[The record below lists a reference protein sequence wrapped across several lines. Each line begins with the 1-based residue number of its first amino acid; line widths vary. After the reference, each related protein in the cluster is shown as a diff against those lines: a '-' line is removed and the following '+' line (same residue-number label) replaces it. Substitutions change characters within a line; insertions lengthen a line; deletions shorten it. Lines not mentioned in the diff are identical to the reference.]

1 MTNTNHSLRTR
12 LLIGASIGSLLLAGA
27 AEAQSNRI
35 GQGRGGGNPAAA
47 AARVAQAEAQRVTE
61 RNSAT
66 QRAVEAMRRA
76 AQTRAQ
82 MNDAQVQA
90 RIAAQNAINTIPNGI
105 GQGGLRQAPGIEI
118 DPNLWQGANDPVES
132 AGQDGRTT
140 VTVDQDQQRAILTW
154 DSFNIGRETD
164 LVFNQAYGADAVVLN
179 RVRDASPSQI
189 HGTLTAPGTVLILNQ
204 NGVLFGGT
212 SVVNVRNLIASSA
225 NILDSDF
232 LDTNRGIYSQLSGA
246 NYLPSFRDAGGAI
259 TIEAGAQITTH
270 APASATQGGG
280 YVMLMGTEV
289 TNEGSIVT
297 AKGQTLLSA
306 GDDFIIR
313 RGYGTEE
320 NQYST
325 TRGNEVRGLIDAES
339 TSGTVINRGLIEAAQ
354 GDITLAGRT
363 IRQEGVLVATTG
375 VNQRGT
381 IHLLNSVSDAEGS
394 VTLASGWELSDVDG
408 KVVGSG
414 EGLTIIL
421 PELDSEDTALN
432 GQRDSLIEQSE
443 TANTNR
449 YTTTNGG
456 FDDRSLLADRLD
468 QSRIEIVTGGDVVFE
483 GRSQTSAQGGQVAV
497 QAAGRITA
505 EDGALID
512 VSGVQGIALDME
524 SNSILVNIQG
534 NELRDSPEN
543 RENANL
549 RSTDV
554 WIDVRDLALLP
565 DGTGGYEGDRW
576 YTKGGLL
583 EVGGHL
589 NNMAHGIGEWAAI
602 GGTITL
608 AANEVVAQRGATF
621 DISGGSLDYQAGWVL
636 SSRVLGADGKLYD
649 LANAPAGMKMVAWG
663 DAFVREHSRWGE
675 QYTQVWSHPISGARS
690 VRRWSDGYTVGR
702 DAGQLILSTPTA
714 IMEGDIIAEVIEG
727 ERQVNARADGITDG
741 YDVAQ
746 HTRAQPGS
754 LALGRYDLLVSNT
767 NPYSVEVKIADVA
780 SIAKHLATGDALPEE
795 RNGTAWLDAGLLN
808 QAGLGG
814 LNIETTGVIAIDNP
828 LTLAD
833 GGALKL
839 VAPTID
845 FNADVTAHSGS
856 INATNR
862 ASNHY
867 GSSAQVLLDGNGGS
881 LIAVGEGVTLDLT
894 GLWVN
899 TALNASDTGKLGYL
913 DGGKVTLASTHDLA
927 LAEGSLIDVSSGGAI
942 LAQNDTRGGA
952 GGDVSLVAD
961 GYNAIVAPDG
971 TLLLDGEIR
980 GVGVLGGGTLH
991 LETGKTFTV
1000 GAADEQGGTQVD
1012 TAIFQTG
1019 FASYELVG
1027 RKGVTVADGTDLSVV
1042 MPVLLFGE
1050 FAPDAATG
1058 APLSEALD
1066 LWTPPTYL
1074 ENPVDG
1080 VLTRRG
1086 GASLTISATLG
1097 APAGSDE
1104 AIGGILIGRQAAI
1117 NVDPGQSIT
1126 LLGKNIAVDGGLY
1139 AWGGNVTLDVPRLA
1153 TAVSD
1158 GYGSPEPGLIRIGS
1172 EAVIDVAARSATAVD
1187 RLGRRYGI
1195 VADGGTIALGGGLDW
1210 EDTGSA
1216 KAADAFIVIETGA
1229 LLDAS
1234 GTQATLDLPSTMGMP
1249 SITTQV
1255 VSDGGTIVAKSNVGL
1270 YLDGTVKAEA
1280 GGKGAAGGTLGLALE
1295 SAAYRVGEAYA
1306 DLLRPREFILS
1317 QEQGESLLPEGFG
1330 VNGVHGDLVAGTGYF
1345 GADRIE
1351 AGGFDNVSLL
1361 VNGALSFDGS
1371 VTLSLGQSARFYA
1384 GTYALTVAAAEDS
1397 RVSIA
1402 TPYLR
1407 LAGTTRIGPE
1417 HYEMPSLHWGDG
1429 ISQAPTNAL
1438 FSVVADLIDV
1448 RDRVG
1453 FGARTADQSTGEI
1466 LDRRGFAQIDLTSRG
1481 DLRMLAGTPGRG
1493 LPTNATTELSSSGDI
1508 TLTAAQIYPATGVGG
1523 RIMSG
1528 YQGEGEAFRAGSSLT
1543 ILRYDDSIAE
1553 IPYSAFGMLALGAET
1568 INQGGVVRAPF
1579 GLITIGSTFNRQVTS
1594 LVNLLPGSETSISAA
1609 GLTMPYGGTVDGIEY
1624 DYNGSPVALTA
1635 ISGTDWGHGLEVKS
1649 ARLDVQSGALLD
1661 LSGGGD
1667 LAGAGFMSGRGGS
1680 VDILKTALIN
1690 ANPGYGASA
1699 SGNAVYA
1706 IVPSSRS
1713 SYAPVAP
1720 DAGYG
1725 NPVVGQQITILES
1738 VPGLAAGTY
1747 TLMPSSYALLP
1758 GAFRVEIGAGM
1769 TSGYSGVNAIGNGSY
1784 LTQGTLGIANTAIR
1798 DTLPR
1803 RVTLTSADAVRAHS
1817 GYNEMGYNAFVAADA
1832 ARLGMPRAMMTS
1844 DGGTLDLAFTRGTD
1858 SADGLALR
1866 VLGDVNLAAAK
1877 DSEGYAGAVQVRGIG
1892 EVVATGAQASAG
1904 LDSASVDAGA
1914 LSALEA
1920 PRLILN
1926 ATLSSLYGKSGRYV
1940 TVNGEGSLTIRSGA
1954 AISAADIIMAGSK
1967 SMGNDGGTL
1976 TIEEGATLSTIGMGE
1991 SSYDSDDGYI
2001 FGGLGVLALSN
2012 GWFNLFLQEE
2022 NPNSPDGLYV
2032 NVGACVTDAC
2042 DRTTQL
2048 LSEGTI
2054 ALATNR
2060 VLTIEK
2066 KVAYGTRRLVLGVSS
2081 VNLGESAALAAAEA
2095 SGQLPDGLELNQT
2108 RLAEI
2113 LAGNNATHAPAVE
2126 MLELNATRAV
2136 NVYGAVDLDASSL
2149 DQLVFGTPAIFGYG
2163 ADSDVATIHAGEFIW
2178 TGTDGEAGAPV
2189 AGLLGKGMLDIRA
2202 NSILFGHGANT
2213 QSSTGID
2220 ERLVLGFGQVNLTAA
2235 ERIVSSGKSMLSVY
2249 ETRGDYVTGK
2259 GWDYQ
2264 GGNLVVTA
2272 PVLTGEA
2279 GSMLT
2284 VRAGGDVSVMA
2295 PEGVAGEVA
2304 SDALGAQLA
2313 IYGRNLSIDSAVIL
2327 PSGKLTLSAS
2337 GDLVLGDLAR
2347 IDLSGRAV
2355 EMVDVTQYSWGGD
2368 LLMESTGGN
2377 ISASA
2382 GSIIDLS
2389 AVNNRAGTISV
2400 TALGTGAGHVDLA
2413 STILGSATGR
2423 ADAGG
2428 SEIAYNGAELAV
2440 QAQSLADFG
2449 ELNTQLNAGEVFGAR
2464 RFRIRQG
2471 DLTVGDGVKAQD
2483 VQIVLDGGSLTIE
2496 GTIDAS
2502 GQGVGA
2508 IRLAAIGD
2516 LVVNG
2521 ALDAHGTGLRV
2532 DSYGQIIDSPNRAV
2546 VDLSSTAGT
2555 LVLGD
2560 SARIDLRAGTDV
2572 PGQNDGAA
2580 RGSLDLNAQRTA
2592 TDDVAIDLG
2601 GMVDIQGARSI
2612 AVNAFRTY
2620 DDAPL
2625 ADLPDVSGERP
2636 QLVTQAYLDRID
2648 LDSTTFINLAL
2659 GNAALSARLAGLGQY
2674 HLRPGVEIVSNAA
2687 VNPSGTLTVLGDLD
2701 MSGYRYGPEA
2711 NRIDPALRGFGEPGV
2726 LVLRAAGDLNI
2737 LGSITDGFAPP
2748 AATADDDGWV
2758 LTETKGPNG
2767 LVGGLTPFGGD
2778 IIIPIDGVVLDTGTT
2793 FPREA
2798 TLNYDV
2804 PVGAL
2809 TLPAGTVLPVDVA
2822 LTGQLTLGAG
2832 SALSANIYNADG
2844 SVAYSAGMVLDN
2856 MVTLTPGMK
2865 LGAGTALSSSAA
2877 VDALIWP
2884 KGAPLPVEMVTNERI
2899 TLPRGALIPSM
2910 TDVQLVDD
2918 LGINLRPS
2926 DQGFI
2931 NRNWAVAPML
2941 ASGTS
2946 SWSFQLVAGADV
2958 ASADRKALDPASVGT
2973 IRLADTHYSGTPAFS
2988 STGSEILVWAEG
3000 NWLGY
3005 EPGTPVSEEEAS
3017 WCEYDSTL
3025 CAMQEVGGEILVWAD
3040 GNWLGYEP
3048 GTPVSEEEA
3057 SWCEYDSTLCAV
3069 KQTGG
3074 DQIVWAPDNW
3084 LGMPAGEPVSEDEQ
3098 AAWCAPF
3105 PDLCLVQE
3113 GGGPKVWTGYDYVA
3127 PGISVIR
3134 TGTGDLSLTAA
3145 GDIRMSSLYGIYT
3158 AGTATDPGDGYDL
3171 RRGTLPTGVVLGG
3184 DTDYS
3189 ATLASY
3195 HAWYPDGGGNLA
3207 ITAGGDLVGD
3217 ILGFRMLENGQSYQS
3232 SAVAGNWLWRQGSG
3246 GAVTDE
3252 KIPTA
3257 WWINFGTYVSSA
3269 NGSSIANPAIT
3280 GFTGFGTLGGGNLTV
3295 RIGGDAGRTAKRG
3308 GENTSFNYGDSR
3320 SEGLV
3325 LAVGSTGRVAA
3336 DGTLRLTGGGDMV
3349 IRIGGALNPYVEGD
3363 AANAKAS
3370 LGGSIVNLRG
3380 STSVDADSI
3389 GAVQAGYRSMSLPN
3403 PLDPRGTDPFETT
3416 KAEALSGVTLVPG
3429 DSVFTVRTLGD
3440 QVIAGA
3446 GDATRSIGLNT
3457 QPFTVNGVNYGGGGN
3472 SWFSLWTDHTA
3483 INLQSAGGD
3492 IAPGKH
3498 GIETSQTL
3506 IAAADIADT
3515 WPAILRVTAMG
3526 GDLYFGASAGMTNDL
3541 VTRDRLSPSP
3551 SGELSL
3557 LAAGSIYGGDLTRS
3571 SNLASRHVIS
3581 VSFTDTLL
3589 PTPFNPAFVGREDG
3603 RYSERAMNLSL
3614 DGSAI
3619 DATNNGELKTWND
3632 TYSLFAFG
3640 PNSAAVSSSN
3650 WADRLPVRIYAVG
3663 GDIVG
3668 LGSGEMLSFNS
3679 GSGRTLLDWY
3689 VGGGPLRMT
3698 AGRDIVA
3705 SGTVGA
3711 SNLIVHSNDTDVSV
3725 ISAGRDIIYSNFDI
3739 AGPGTLEVTAGRNI
3753 LQEDR
3758 GSFTSI
3764 GPIRADDT
3772 SDGASIALIAG
3783 MTGVNWDAVRDFY
3796 LDPSRLA
3803 DPARPLG
3810 EQNGVTD
3817 EGIVESV
3824 GKLVKVYDAELAAW
3838 LFDRYGYVAEG
3849 SFAEFVSANG
3859 LVDAN
3864 GVKLPAA
3871 QLGERLSALGFKDA
3885 ATNQGNLSALL
3896 RSTDMFDYGYA
3907 DGAASLNEAQ
3917 SGLLTQVQERFD
3929 GLSPEQ
3935 QRIFLRQVYFS
3946 ELREGGREYNDAD
3959 GPRLG
3964 SYLRGRLAV
3973 ATLFPDKDADGN
3985 VIDRSGDII
3994 MYRGSGVRTNFGG
4007 DIEMMAPG
4015 GQIVVG
4021 VQNVMTDEDQKTA
4034 GVMTQ
4039 GSGDIRIF
4047 SEQSLLLGLSRIMTT
4062 YGGSILGWSEEGDIN
4077 AGRGANTT
4085 VLYTPPLRTYD
4096 AYGNV
4101 RLAPQVPSSGAGIAT
4116 LNPIPEVPAGDIDLI
4131 APLGTIDAG
4140 EAGIR
4145 VSGNINLAALQVL
4158 NAANIK
4164 VQGEAAGIPVVAAV
4178 NTGALTSASSAS
4190 SAVAN
4195 QAAELAERARPQV
4208 RTEIPTILN
4217 VRFLGFGE

>member
-1 MTNTNHSLRTR
+1 MNTSIKTVRAARHK
-12 LLIGASIGSLLLAGA
+12 LLITVSAGALLLSGGA
-27 AEAQSNRI
+27 LAQS
-35 GQGRGGGNPAAA
+35 GPLVPTRGSASNANAAA
-47 AARVAQAEAQRVTE
+47 AAAAQNQATTANQA
-61 RNSAT
+61 NSAT
-66 QRAVEAMRRA
+66 RRAIEAFRRA
-76 AQTRAQ
+76 AAARAA
-82 MNDAQVQA
+82 MSDAQVQA
-90 RIAAQNAINTIPNGI
+90 RAAAKAAQNSVLNGI
-105 GQGGLRQAPGIEI
+105 GQGGLQRAAEVEI
-118 DPNLWQGANDPVES
+118 DPSLWVGAEGPTE
-132 AGQDGRTT
+132 ATGADGRTA
-140 VTVDQDQQRAILTW
+140 VSIDQTQQKAILTW
-154 DSFNIGRETD
+154 DSFNVGRETD
-164 LVFNQAYGADAVVLN
+164 LTFNQQGADWVVLN
-179 RVRDASPSQI
+179 RVRDVNPSLI
-189 HGTLTAPGTVLILNQ
+189 HGSVNAKGTVLILNQ
-204 NGVLFGGT
+204 NGILFGGT
-212 SVVNVRNLIASSA
+212 SQVNVRNLVAATA
-225 NILDSDF
+225 NITDSDF
-232 LDTNRGIYSQLSGA
+232 LNRGIYSNSSGSGTSLR
-246 NYLPSFRDAGGAI
+246 YLPSFTGA
-259 TIEAGAQITTH
+259 TGAVTVEAGAQIATH
-270 APASATQGGG
+270 APASATDGGG
-280 YVMLMGTEV
+280 YVLLMGTQV
-289 TNEGSIVT
+289 TNAGTIT
-297 AKGQTLLSA
+297 TPKGQTLLA
-306 GDDFIIR
+306 GGDDFIIR
-313 RGYGTEE
+313 KGYGTEE

-325 TRGNEVRGLIDAES
+325 TRGNEVRGLIDEDSA
-339 TSGTVINRGLIEAAQ
+339 SGTVVNRGLIEATQ

-363 IRQEGVLVATTG
+363 IRQDGVAVATTG

-381 IHLLNSVSDAEGS
+381 IHLLNSASDAEGA
-394 VTLASGWELSDVDG
+394 VTLGSGWELTDAEG
-408 KVVGSG
+408 KTYAGD
-414 EGLTIIL
+414 GLTIVL
-421 PELDSEDTALN
+421 PELDSEDTALD
-432 GQRDSLIEQSE
+432 GQRDSLIAQSE

-449 YTTTNGG
+449 QSTITGG
-456 FDDRSLLADRLD
+456 FDDRSTLADRLD
-468 QSRIEIVTGGDVVFE
+468 QSRIEIVTGGNVLFE
-483 GRSQTSAQGGQVAV
+483 GGSQTSAQGGQVAV
-497 QAAGRITA
+497 QANNGRITV

-512 VSGVQGIALDME
+512 VSGVQGVALDME
-524 SNSILVNIQG
+524 SNSILVNVQG
-534 NELRDSPEN
+534 NELRDSGLN
-543 RENANL
+543 RENADL
-549 RSTDV
+549 KSQDV
-554 WIDVRDLALLP
+554 WIDVRDLVLLP

-576 YTKGGLL
+576 YTAGGLL

-589 NNMAHGIGEWAAI
+589 DNIARGIGEWAAV

-608 AANEVVAQRGATF
+608 AAKEAVVRKGATL
-621 DISGGSLDYQAGWVL
+621 DISGGSIDYQSGYVL
-636 SSRVLGADGKLYD
+636 STRVKGSDGKLYD
-649 LANAPAGMKMVAWG
+649 IGQVPAGISVVG
-663 DAFVREHSRWGE
+663 YGNVYVREHERWGE
-675 QYTQVWSHPISGARS
+675 EYTQTWSNPLFSARNYS
-690 VRRWSDGYTVGR
+690 RWEEGYTVGR
-702 DAGQLILSTPTA
+702 DAGQLILSAPTV
-714 IMEGDIIAEVIEG
+714 IMEGDIAAQVLNG

-741 YDVAQ
+741 YKVPEHTVAQ
-746 HTRAQPGS
+746 A
-754 LALGRYDLLVSNT
+754 GRLVVARRDTAVSNSG
-767 NPYSVEVKIADVA
+767 PLSIDIEVADIAD
-780 SIAKHLATGDALPEE
+780 ITEDLATGEALAAD
-795 RNGTAWLDAGLLN
+795 RIGTAWFDADRLN
-808 QAGLGG
+808 RAGLGG
-814 LNIETTGVIAIDNP
+814 FTAETRKTISISSDLAF
-828 LTLAD
+828 AD
-833 GGALKL
+833 GGEVTL
-839 VAPTID
+839 VAPSID
-845 FNADVTAHSGS
+845 VSAAVIAHGGS
-856 INATNR
+856 LLT
-862 ASNHY
+862 SNKFV
-867 GSSAQVLLDGNGGS
+867 GGVDRGTDEVLLDPDGS
-881 LIAVGEGVTLDLT
+881 ARVVLHHGALIDVS

-899 TALNASDTGKLGYL
+899 TELNADDVARLGFV
-913 DGGKVTLASTHDLA
+913 DGGSVSLFSTHDVML
-927 LAEGSLIDVSSGGAI
+927 EGGSGIDVSSGGGLLVQRKA
-942 LAQNDTRGGA
+942 LGGT

-961 GYNAIVAPDG
+961 GFNANVAPDG
-971 TLLLDGEIR
+971 ALVLDGEIR
-980 GVGVLGGGTLH
+980 GAGLMGGGTLH
-991 LETGKTFTV
+991 LETGKTFTI
-1000 GAADEQGGTQVD
+1000 GADNEQDGLQID

-1019 FASYELVG
+1019 FASYEIVG

-1042 MPVLLFGE
+1042 MPVLRFGE
-1050 FAPDAATG
+1050 SALDVATG
-1058 APLSEALD
+1058 APLFDALE

-1080 VLTRRG
+1080 IMARRG
-1086 GASLTISATLG
+1086 GASLTLSATLG

-1104 AIGGILIGRQAAI
+1104 AIGGIRIGRQATVG
-1117 NVDPGQSIT
+1117 VDPGQSIT
-1126 LLGKNIAVDGGLY
+1126 LLGKDIEVDGGLY

-1153 TAVSD
+1153 TAVAD
-1158 GYGSPEPGLIRIGS
+1158 GYGSSEPGVIRIGS
-1172 EAVIDVAARSATAVD
+1172 EAVIDVAARSAIAVD

-1195 VADGGTIALGGGLDW
+1195 VADGGTIAIGGGLDW

-1234 GTQATLDLPSTMGMP
+1234 GTQATFDISSTMGMP

-1255 VSDGGTIVAKSNVGL
+1255 VSDGGTIIAKSNVGL

-1280 GGKGAAGGTLGLALE
+1280 GGQGAAGGTLGLALE
-1295 SAAYRVGEAYA
+1295 SAGYRVGEAPS
-1306 DLLRPREFILS
+1306 DLLRPREFLLS
-1317 QEQGESLLPEGFG
+1317 QQQRESLFPEGFG
-1330 VNGVHGDLVAGTGYF
+1330 VNGDYGGLVAGTGYL
-1345 GADRIE
+1345 GADRIK

-1361 VNGALSFDGS
+1361 VNGALSFDGN

-1384 GTYALTVAAAEDS
+1384 GTYALTEAAAEDS

-1402 TPYLR
+1402 APYLR
-1407 LAGTTRIGPE
+1407 LAGATRIGPE
-1417 HYEMPSLHWGDG
+1417 HYEMPSFHWGDG

-1438 FSVVADLIDV
+1438 FSVEADMIDV

-1453 FGARTADQSTGEI
+1453 FGARTVDQSIGEI

-1481 DLRMLAGTPGRG
+1481 DFRMLAGTPGRG
-1493 LPTNATTELSSSGDI
+1493 LPTNATTELSSSGDV
-1508 TLTAAQIYPATGVGG
+1508 TLAAAQIYPATGVGG
-1523 RIMSG
+1523 RIVSG
-1528 YQGEGEAFRAGSSLT
+1528 YQGEGEAFRAGSTLT
-1543 ILRYDDSIAE
+1543 IRRYDDNIAE
-1553 IPYSAFGMLALGAET
+1553 MPYSAFGMLALGAET

-1594 LVNLLPGSETSISAA
+1594 LVNLLPGSVTSISAA

-1624 DYNGSPVALTA
+1624 DYNGSPVVLTA
-1635 ISGTDWGHGLEVKS
+1635 ISGTGWGHGLEVK
-1649 ARLDVQSGALLD
+1649 ATRLDVQSGALLD

-1680 VDILKTALIN
+1680 VDILRTALIN

-1706 IVPSSRS
+1706 IVPSSSS

-1725 NPVVGQQITILES
+1725 NPVVGQQITILKS

-1758 GAFRVEIGAGM
+1758 GAFRVEIGAAM

-1784 LTQGTLGIANTAIR
+1784 MTPGTLGIANTAIR
-1798 DTLPR
+1798 DSLPT
-1803 RVTLTSADAVRAHS
+1803 RVILTSADAVRAHS
-1817 GYNEMGYNAFVAADA
+1817 GYNEMSYNAFVVADA
-1832 ARLGMPRAMMTS
+1832 TRLGMPRAMITS
-1844 DGGTLDLAFTRGTD
+1844 DGGTLDLAFTRGTE

-1877 DSEGYAGAVQVRGIG
+1877 DSEGYAGAVQVRGIN
-1892 EVVATGAQASAG
+1892 EVVASGAQASAG

-1954 AISAADIIMAGSK
+1954 AISAADIILSGSK
-1967 SMGNDGGTL
+1967 SMGSDGGKL

-1991 SSYDSDDGYI
+1991 SSYDSGDGYI
-2001 FGGLGVLALSN
+2001 FSGLGVLALSN
-2012 GWFNLFLQEE
+2012 GWFNLLLQEE

-2032 NVGACVTDAC
+2032 DVGACMTDAC
-2042 DRTTQL
+2042 DRMTQL

-2060 VLTIEK
+2060 ALTIEN

-2095 SGQLPDGLELNQT
+2095 NGQLPDGLELNQT

-2113 LAGNNATHAPAVE
+2113 LAGNSATHAPAVE
-2126 MLELNATRAV
+2126 VLELNATRAV

-2149 DQLVFGTPAIFGYG
+2149 DQLVFGTPAIYGYG
-2163 ADSDVATIHAGEFIW
+2163 ADRDVATIRAGEFIW

-2202 NSILFGHGANT
+2202 NSILFGYGANT
-2213 QSSTGID
+2213 QSSTGVD
-2220 ERLVLGFGQVNLTAA
+2220 ERLALGFGQVNLTAA

-2264 GGNLVVTA
+2264 GGNLVATA

-2284 VRAGGDVSVMA
+2284 VKAGGDVSVMA
-2295 PEGVAGEVA
+2295 PEDVTGEVA

-2313 IYGRNLSIDSAVIL
+2313 IYGRNLSIDSTVNL
-2327 PSGKLTLSAS
+2327 PSGKLTLTAS
-2337 GDLVLGDLAR
+2337 GDLVLGDRAR

-2382 GSIIDLS
+2382 GSSIDLS
-2389 AVNNRAGTISV
+2389 AVNNRAGTISI

-2413 STILGSATGR
+2413 STILGSAMGKT
-2423 ADAGG
+2423 DAGG
-2428 SEIAYNGAELAV
+2428 SESAYRGAELAV

-2449 ELNTQLNAGEVFGAR
+2449 ELNTRLNAGEVFGAR

-2471 DLTVGDGVKAQD
+2471 DLTVGDGVKAHD
-2483 VQIVLDGGSLTIE
+2483 VQIVLDGGSLTID

-2516 LVVNG
+2516 LVING
-2521 ALDAHGTGLRV
+2521 TLDAHGTGLRV

-2546 VDLSSTAGT
+2546 VDLTSAAGT

-2572 PGQNDGAA
+2572 AGQNDGAA
-2580 RGSLDLNAQRTA
+2580 RGSLDLNAQRA
-2592 TDDVAIDLG
+2592 GTDDVAIDVR
-2601 GMVDIQGARSI
+2601 GMVDIRGARSI

-2636 QLVTQAYLDRID
+2636 QLVTQAYLDRIN
-2648 LDSTTFINLAL
+2648 LDSTAFIDMAL

-2687 VNPSGTLTVLGDLD
+2687 INSSGTLTVLGDLD

-2711 NRIDPALRGFGEPGV
+2711 NRIDPALRGFGQPGV

-2809 TLPAGTVLPVDVA
+2809 TLPVGTVLPIDVA

-2832 SALSANIYNADG
+2832 SAVSANIYNADG
-2844 SVAYSAGMVLDN
+2844 SVAYSAGMVLDST
-2856 MVTLTPGMK
+2856 VTLTPGMK

-2884 KGAPLPVEMVTNERI
+2884 KGVPLPVEMVTNERI
-2899 TLPRGALIPSM
+2899 TLARGALIPSM

-2918 LGINLRPS
+2918 LGINLHPS

-2941 ASGTS
+2941 ASGAS
-2946 SWSFQLVAGADV
+2946 SWGFQLVAGADI
-2958 ASADRKALDPASVGT
+2958 ASADRKALNPTSTGT
-2973 IRLADTHYSGTPAFS
+2973 IRLADTHYSGTPVLS
-2988 STGSEILVWAEG
+2988 SAGGEILVWAEG

-3017 WCEYDSTL
+3017 WCEYDSAL
-3025 CAMQEVGGEILVWAD
+3025 C
-3040 GNWLGYEP
+3040 
-3048 GTPVSEEEA
+3048 T
-3057 SWCEYDSTLCAV
+3057 V

-3074 DQIVWAPDNW
+3074 GQIVWAPGNW
-3084 LGMPAGEPVSEDEQ
+3084 LGMPAGEPVSEEEQ
-3098 AAWCAPF
+3098 AAWCTPF
-3105 PDLCLVQE
+3105 PELCLVQE
-3113 GGGPKVWTGYDYVA
+3113 GSGPKVWTGYNYVA
-3127 PGISVIR
+3127 PGLSVVR

-3158 AGTATDPGDGYDL
+3158 AGTATDAGYGYDL
-3171 RRGTLPTGVVLGG
+3171 QRGTLTTGVVLGG

-3189 ATLASY
+3189 ASLASY

-3217 ILGFRMLENGQSYQS
+3217 ISGLRMLDGRSYQS

-3246 GAVTDE
+3246 TAIMDE
-3252 KIPTA
+3252 TIPTA
-3257 WWINFGTYVSSA
+3257 WWINFGTYVSLA
-3269 NGSSIANPAIT
+3269 NGSSLTNPAIA

-3308 GENTSFNYGDSR
+3308 GENNSFNYGDSR

-3363 AANAKAS
+3363 AANAKSS

-3380 STSVDADSI
+3380 STSVDASSI

-3403 PLDPRGTDPFETT
+3403 PLDPRGTDPFQTT

-3457 QPFTVNGVNYGGGGN
+3457 QSFAVNGVTYGGGGN

-3498 GIETSQTL
+3498 GIETGQTL

-3541 VTRDRLSPSP
+3541 VTRDRLAPSP

-3581 VSFTDTLL
+3581 VSSTDTLL

-3650 WADRLPVRIYAVG
+3650 GADRLPVRIYAVG

-3668 LGSGEMLSFNS
+3668 LGSGEILSFNS

-3689 VGGGPLRMT
+3689 VGGGPLRMM

-3705 SGTVGA
+3705 SGAVGT
-3711 SNLIVHSNDTDVSV
+3711 SNLIVHSNDRDVSV
-3725 ISAGRDIIYSNFDI
+3725 ISAGRDIIYGNFDI
-3739 AGPGTLEVTAGRNI
+3739 AGPGSLEVSAGRNI

-3772 SDGASIALIAG
+3772 SDGASIALMAG
-3783 MTGVNWDAVRDFY
+3783 MTGVNWDAVRDYY
-3796 LDPSRLA
+3796 LDPSKLA
-3803 DPARPLG
+3803 DPGRPLA

-3824 GKLVKVYDAELAAW
+3824 DKIAKVYDAELAAW
-3838 LFDRYGYVAEG
+3838 LFDRYGYVAG
-3849 SFAEFVSANG
+3849 GAFAEFVSANG

-3864 GVKLPAA
+3864 GVKLPAG
-3871 QLGERLSALGFKDA
+3871 QLEARLAALGFMDA
-3885 ATNQGNLSALL
+3885 TSNQGNLSALL

-3907 DGAASLNEAQ
+3907 DGAASLSEAQ
-3917 SGLLTQVQERFD
+3917 SGLLAQVQERFD
-3929 GLSPEQ
+3929 GLTPEQ
-3935 QRIFLRQVYFS
+3935 QRIFLRQIYFS

-3973 ATLFPDKDADGN
+3973 ATLFPDKDGDGN

-4039 GSGDIRIF
+4039 GNGDIRIF
-4047 SEQSLLLGLSRIMTT
+4047 SEQSLLLGLSRVMTT

-4116 LNPIPEVPAGDIDLI
+4116 LNPIPEVPAGDIDLV

-4164 VQGEAAGIPVVAAV
+4164 VQGEATGIPVVAAV
-4178 NTGALTSASSAS
+4178 NTGALTSASSAA

-4195 QAAELAERARPQV
+4195 QAADLAERARPQV
-4208 RTEIPTILN
+4208 RTEIPLIIN
-4217 VRFLGFGE
+4217 IRFLGFGEN